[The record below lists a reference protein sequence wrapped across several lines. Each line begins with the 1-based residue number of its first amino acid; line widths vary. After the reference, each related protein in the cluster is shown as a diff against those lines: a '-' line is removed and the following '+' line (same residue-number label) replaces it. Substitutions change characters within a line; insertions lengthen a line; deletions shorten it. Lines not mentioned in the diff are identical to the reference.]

1 MKILIVGAGQVGFNI
16 AGRLVAEGHDVVL
29 IERDEAILNRAIE
42 GLDIQGLRGHGARPR
57 VLEEAGIAQADML
70 VAVTD
75 SDEVNMVACLNA
87 AILGRKDIIKIA
99 RVRDE
104 SYIDPR
110 IFGDARVAIDLAL
123 NPEKVSADKILN
135 LLRFPEVT
143 EVVDF
148 AEGRLQLLGLTIK
161 PTSPLAGMR
170 FFDLGDRFRDVEL
183 LIAALHRDHK
193 VIIPRG
199 PDVVLPGDEAYI
211 VARTEEVDTMLQ
223 AVGVSV
229 APVRRVMIAGGTKI
243 GRFIAHDLT
252 RRGIKPKIIE
262 PDPRLARWIAEELPE
277 AVVLNGRP
285 TDADLLIE
293 ENVGEMQAFI
303 ACSRD
308 EEANVMSAM
317 LARRLGARRAL
328 VTTNRADYQPLMKS
342 IGIDVCISPRLVAVS
357 SILHYIRHGR
367 VLAVRS
373 LGEHQDAEAMEFE
386 AQLTSDAVDT
396 PLRDLKLPRG
406 ALVAGIQR
414 GDQVIIPRGDTR
426 IQEGDHVLVVAVKS
440 AIAQVEKM
448 LARRVD
454 QET

>member
-16 AGRLVAEGHDVVL
+16 AARLVAEGHDVVL
-29 IERDEAILNRAIE
+29 IERDEAILARATE

-57 VLEEAGIAQADML
+57 VLEEAGIAAADMI

-87 AILGRKDIIKIA
+87 AILGRSEIIKIA

-104 SYIDPR
+104 SYLDAR
-110 IFGDARVAIDLAL
+110 IFGDHRVAIDLAI
-123 NPEKVSADKILN
+123 NPEKVSADKILGV
-135 LLRFPEVT
+135 LAYPEVN

-148 AEGRLQLLGLTIK
+148 ADGRLKLLGLTVQA
-161 PTSPLAGMR
+161 TSPLAGMR
-170 FFDLGDRFRDVEL
+170 FFDLGRRFKANDL
-183 LIAALHRDHK
+183 LIAALHRAHK

-199 PDVVLPGDEAYI
+199 PDVVLPGDDAFL
-211 VARTEEVDTMLQ
+211 VARADEVESVLRL
-223 AVGVSV
+223 AGVQV
-229 APVRRVMIAGGTKI
+229 APVYRVMIAGGTKI
-243 GRFIAHDLT
+243 GRLIAHELA
-252 RRGIKPKIIE
+252 RRGLKPKIIE
-262 PDPRLARWIAEELPE
+262 ADPRLARWIAEEIPE

-285 TDADLLIE
+285 TDADLLVE
-293 ENVGEMQAFI
+293 ENVAEMQAFI
-303 ACSRD
+303 ACGRD

-367 VLAVRS
+367 VLAVRA
-373 LGEHQDAEAMEFE
+373 LGEDEDAEAMEFE
-386 AQLTSDAVDT
+386 AQLTSEAVDT
-396 PLRDLKLPRG
+396 PLKDLKLPRG
-406 ALVAGIQR
+406 ALVAGLQR
-414 GDQVIIPRGDTR
+414 GDEVIIPRGDTCIR
-426 IQEGDHVLVVAVKS
+426 EGDHVLVVALRT
-440 AIAQVEKM
+440 AIAEVETM

-454 QET
+454 RAN